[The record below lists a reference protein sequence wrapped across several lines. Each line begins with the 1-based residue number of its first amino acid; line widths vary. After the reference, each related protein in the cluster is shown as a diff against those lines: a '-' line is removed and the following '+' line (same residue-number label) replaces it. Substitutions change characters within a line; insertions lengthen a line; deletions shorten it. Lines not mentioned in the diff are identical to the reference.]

1 MDKKTYRRRAASV
14 ILFVIAF
21 FAAAMM
27 AGEESYAAEIETIK
41 DSSVQVSE
49 NTKLDLSKDNYT
61 AQWSGVKGKIKTGPE
76 GEKMLCV
83 PVKNTGAS
91 WTLSNFL
98 DITFTN
104 AGNING
110 RQIDVKVHINKLTV
124 GKRSGSDDGEMS
136 DGYMGVC
143 ILRNRAKGLQF
154 SASMKDGCGYRA
166 SKVIEH
172 TVTVFY
178 HDTGKTVELPFFQAV
193 KDLDASASYFS
204 EAWEPVSGYDSTYYI
219 YPSNYL
225 IFSGSKASA
234 PPGNVNMTGKDQM
247 LKAGLYAVCSK
258 GSFRAIFYGGNC
270 GTMMNLYN
278 QYDIL
283 ENPVK
288 TSDGRA
294 ITEPGERMTYRI
306 QQTIGTF
313 FKDIMTPYRE
323 FIISDPLP
331 EGVRYISSEV
341 AGSISGDMSKAGSL
355 SYDEKTRTVSFVMEK
370 SWLND
375 KNNYNGEKIEI
386 KVICEAESEAPE
398 KIVKNKASVSYG
410 SGLEYQ
416 SNETTDRICRPFRAV
431 YRYVSGSS
439 GYDLP
444 TQISV
449 SEGRYAVSDGA
460 VYHKGEK
467 VSRQVRPENGT
478 VYTLNDETGVSG
490 KWVLEWD
497 HDERTVEDHDIIFT
511 GTWKY
516 TASPELVIEKKIP
529 AGCLLP
535 DDPHGNPG
543 CMFEIKGRDTGLV
556 WYRSVYFDEH
566 TLRLLADGRS
576 EVDDKD
582 KDTVFSCSEGYVK
595 AEIRGLHLPEDDYIV
610 KEIPVSRYTSEGVEA
625 AYISYSHTTQIES
638 GMKNLIAVP
647 LKISGYSKDEPGY
660 KAVSAVVTFVNNKT
674 SWDRLTHTDY
684 ILNQLKDG
692 I

>member
-14 ILFVIAF
+14 LLFVIVF
-21 FAAAMM
+21 FAAAMLT
-27 AGEESYAAEIETIK
+27 GEESYAAETETIK
-41 DSSVQVSE
+41 DSSIQVSE

-61 AQWSGVKGKIKTGPE
+61 AQWNGVKGKTETGSE

-83 PVKNTGAS
+83 PVKKTDAS
-91 WTLSNFL
+91 WTLSDFL

-104 AGNING
+104 AGSING

-124 GKRSGSDDGEMS
+124 GKRSGSADGEMS
-136 DGYMGVC
+136 DRYMGVC
-143 ILRNRAKGLQF
+143 ILRSRAKGLQF

-178 HDTGKTVELPFFQAV
+178 HDTGGAVDLPFFQAV

-225 IFSGSKASA
+225 IFSGDKASA
-234 PPGNVNMTGKDQM
+234 PPGNVNMTGTDQM

-258 GSFRAIFYGGNC
+258 GSFRARFYGGNC

-283 ENPVK
+283 EKPVK
-288 TSDGRA
+288 TSDGRD

-313 FKDIMTPYRE
+313 FKDMMTPYRE
-323 FIISDPLP
+323 FVISDPLP

-341 AGSISGDMSKAGSL
+341 TGSISGDMSKAGSL
-355 SYDEKTRTVSFVMEK
+355 SYDEKTRKVSFVMEQI
-370 SWLND
+370 WLKD

-386 KVICEAESEAPE
+386 KVICEAESEDPE

-416 SNETTDRICRPFRAV
+416 SNETTDRICRSFRAV
-431 YRYVSGSS
+431 YRYVSGSP

-444 TQISV
+444 SQISV
-449 SEGRYAVSDGA
+449 SEGRFAVSDDAG
-460 VYHKGEK
+460 YHKGEK
-467 VSRQVRPENGT
+467 VSRQARPENGT
-478 VYTLNDETGVSG
+478 VYTVNDETGVSG

-497 HDERTVEDHDIIFT
+497 HDEKTVDDRDVVFT

-529 AGCLLP
+529 EDCLSP

-543 CMFEIKGRDTGLV
+543 CLFEIRGRDTGLV
-556 WYRSVYFDEH
+556 WYRSVYFDQQ
-566 TLRLLADGRS
+566 TLRLLAEGRS
-576 EVDDKD
+576 EVNDKD
-582 KDTVFSCSEGYVK
+582 KDAVFTCSGGYVK

-610 KEIPVSRYTSEGVEA
+610 KEIPASRYASASVEA
-625 AYISYSHTTQIES
+625 AYISESHTTQIEGS
-638 GMKNLIAVP
+638 MKNMITVP
-647 LKISGYSKDEPGY
+647 LKISGYRKDEPGY
-660 KAVSAVVTFVNNKT
+660 KAVSAVVTH
-674 SWDRLTHTDY
+674 THG
-684 ILNQLKDG
+684 LCPEQAER
-692 I
+692 